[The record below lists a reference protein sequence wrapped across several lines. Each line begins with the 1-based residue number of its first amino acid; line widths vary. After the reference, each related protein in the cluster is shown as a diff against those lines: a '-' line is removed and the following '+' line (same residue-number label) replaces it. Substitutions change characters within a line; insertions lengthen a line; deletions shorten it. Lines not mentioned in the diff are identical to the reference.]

1 MIKRSLLAS
10 SCIWAATL
18 VACGGPDIEKVK
30 ADFESPSGSTKDQN
44 GVIAATSKRDGSS
57 GVMAL
62 GAGGV
67 PGQGL
72 TAARPRRAFD
82 QANIGRTWG
91 PRAEALRD
99 MLVTRQIP
107 EQRSQ
112 NLGPSACD
120 NSPEARAAYEEM
132 VSGFVGDTLG
142 AALNPFSDTISG
154 SASYTQDFSSCSNGE
169 LTGSADIELEYEFS
183 ENRFRFAVTYNL
195 DNLCETTGDQA
206 CISGEMI
213 AEALIEGDDLM
224 GQISFTTA
232 WQVDGSWTDE
242 GVRRE
247 ATLGGGVRLKVTG
260 NQDGSGTAT
269 LQYLVYVNTPD
280 GDEYSYVW
288 EVVAEGD
295 GQGNGTVTW
304 RCRGSD
310 GSIDCRADENG
321 GMCTATDSS
330 GTVVVTWTREQEAG
344 LDEEWFE

>member
-1 MIKRSLLAS
+1 MKRAIFGTTLFFS
-10 SCIWAATL
+10 AAL

-30 ADFESPSGSTKDQN
+30 ADFESPSGSTKDQS
-44 GVIAATSKRDGSS
+44 GVIAASSKRDGSS

-67 PGQGL
+67 PGQSL
-72 TAARPRRAFD
+72 TAARPRRGFD
-82 QANIGRTWG
+82 QANLGRTWG
-91 PRAEALRD
+91 KRAESLRD
-99 MLVTRQIP
+99 LLVTRKVPAQ
-107 EQRSQ
+107 QQQ

-132 VSGFVGDTLG
+132 ISGFVGDALG
-142 AALNPFSDTISG
+142 TALNPFSDTISG
-154 SASYTQDFSSCSNGE
+154 SASYTQDFSTCSNGE

-195 DNLCETTGDQA
+195 DNVCETAGDQA

-224 GQISFTTA
+224 GQLSFTTA
-232 WQVDGSWTDE
+232 WQVDGSWNDDGT
-242 GVRRE
+242 RRE
-247 ATLGGGVRLKVTG
+247 ATLSGGVRIKLEG
-260 NQDGSGTAT
+260 NQDGSGSAT

-288 EVVAEGD
+288 EVVAQGD
-295 GQGNGTVTW
+295 GQGNGSVTW

-310 GSIDCRADENG
+310 GSIDCHADENG
-321 GMCTATDSS
+321 GMCTATDAS
-330 GTVVVTWTREQEAG
+330 GTVVVSWTRDQEAG